1 LKAYLGE
8 IFVSDNLPRLVMPN
22 GQEITLKGQMTLG
35 RSVETD
41 IRLDDTIAS
50 RRHAVIDVLGE
61 QVTLTDLNSS
71 NGTYVN
77 ELKIGASM
85 TLHNGDRVRIGNTTL
100 VFKAAVVSSAE
111 TNKVT
116 SPAEHPVQDGT
127 VVWQSGTAP
136 MTLVR
141 GDGSEFGLNR
151 SVGIGR
157 SKENDIDLL
166 EDTSASHFHCKI
178 DVIAGQAVISDLGSS
193 NGTWINGKRINKP
206 VTLKHNDKILVGDSV
221 LRLRVGD
228 QPLMVDDKTKSNPL
242 GCGLLVGSSL
252 IAVIGVSAI
261 AIALVVVAAIMLSPT
276 PAPSVVAV
284 NTNSSGGG
292 TQQAVNEQK
301 ALRALVQVIVPV
313 GDPKTTKQSST
324 GSGSIISAKGHVIT
338 NFHVVGDKKTGKSYN
353 NEGWAAIAINWNNPS
368 DAPDTLYICDI
379 VKASASLDLA
389 LLKPRSLL
397 KNGQAQALPADLVFP
412 FLPVGNSDA
421 MKIGDPIAVLG
432 FPGLGGDTPTFTR
445 GTISGFLVDD
455 DNGIDKGW
463 FKTDAEINPGNSGG
477 MAINSNGELIGVP
490 TLVTFNKPSQATGK
504 IGEIRPINFAA
515 EFVNAAR

>member
-1 LKAYLGE
+1 M
-8 IFVSDNLPRLVMPN
+8 STNLPRLVMPN
-22 GQEITLKGQMTLG
+22 GQEIILKGQMSLG

-50 RRHAVIDVLGE
+50 RKHAVIDVVGE

-85 TLHNGDRVRIGNTTL
+85 TLHDGDRVRIGNTTL
-100 VFKAAVVSSAE
+100 VFKAAAVSFAE
-111 TNKVT
+111 TNKVA
-116 SPAEHPVQDGT
+116 SPLEQPLQEGT
-127 VVWQSGTAP
+127 VVWQSGAAP

-151 SVGIGR
+151 SVRIGR
-157 SKENDIDLL
+157 NKENDIDFP
-166 EDTSASHFHCKI
+166 EDTSASQFHCKI
-178 DVIAGQAVISDLGSS
+178 DVIAGQALIADLGSS
-193 NGTWINGKRINKP
+193 NGTWVNGKKIHNP
-206 VTLKHNDKILVGDSV
+206 VTLKHGDKILVGDSV

-228 QPLMVDDKTKSNPL
+228 QPLVIEDKTKSSPL

-252 IAVIGVSAI
+252 IAVIGVGAI
-261 AIALVVVAAIMLSPT
+261 AIALVVVGVIMLSPT
-276 PAPSVVAV
+276 PTPSVVTV
-284 NTNSSGGG
+284 NISGSA
-292 TQQAVNEQK
+292 TQQAANEQK

-324 GSGSIISAKGHVIT
+324 GSGSIISDKGHVIT
-338 NFHVVGDKKTGKSYN
+338 NFHVIGDKKTGKSYN

-379 VKASASLDLA
+379 VKASATLDIV
-389 LLKPRSLL
+389 LLKPRALW

-455 DNGIDKGW
+455 ENGIDKGW

-477 MAINSNGELIGVP
+477 MAINAKGELIGVP

>member
-1 LKAYLGE
+1 MS
-8 IFVSDNLPRLVMPN
+8 INLPRLVMPN
-22 GQEITLKGQMTLG
+22 GQEIILKGQMSLG

-50 RRHAVIDVLGE
+50 RKHAVIDVVGE

-71 NGTYVN
+71 NGTHVN

-85 TLHNGDRVRIGNTTL
+85 TLHEGDRVRIGNTTL
-100 VFKAAVVSSAE
+100 VFKAAVASSAE
-111 TNKVT
+111 TNKVA
-116 SPAEHPVQDGT
+116 SPIEQPLQDGT
-127 VVWQSGTAP
+127 FVWQSGADP

-151 SVGIGR
+151 SIRIGR
-157 SKENDIDLL
+157 NKENDIDLP
-166 EDTSASHFHCKI
+166 EDTSASQFHCKI
-178 DVIAGQAVISDLGSS
+178 DVIAGQAVIADLGSS
-193 NGTWINGKRINKP
+193 NGTWVNGKKIHKP
-206 VTLKHNDKILVGDSV
+206 VTLKHSDKILVGDSV

-228 QPLMVDDKTKSNPL
+228 QPLVIEDKTKANPL

-252 IAVIGVSAI
+252 IAVIGVGAI
-261 AIALVVVAAIMLSPT
+261 AVALVVVGVIMLSPT
-276 PAPSVVAV
+276 PTPSAVTV
-284 NTNSSGGG
+284 NTSGSA
-292 TQQAVNEQK
+292 TQQAANEQK

-338 NFHVVGDKKTGKSYN
+338 NFHVIGDKKTGKSYN

-368 DAPDTLYICDI
+368 DAPDTLYICDVI
-379 VKASASLDLA
+379 KTSAALDLA
-389 LLKPRSLL
+389 LLKPRGLF

-445 GTISGFLVDD
+445 GTISGFLLDD

-477 MAINSNGELIGVP
+477 MAINSKGELIGVP

>member
-1 LKAYLGE
+1 M
-8 IFVSDNLPRLVMPN
+8 SDNLPRFVMPN
-22 GQEITLKGQMTLG
+22 GQEIILKGQMTLG

-50 RRHAVIDVLGE
+50 RRHAVIDVVGE

-85 TLHNGDRVRIGNTTL
+85 TLHDGDRVRIGNTSL
-100 VFKAAVVSSAE
+100 VFKSGAALSAE
-111 TNKVT
+111 TNKVA
-116 SPAEHPVQDGT
+116 SPTELPIPDGT
-127 VVWQSGTAP
+127 VVWQSGGAP

-151 SVGIGR
+151 SIRIGR
-157 SKENDIDLL
+157 SKDNDIDLL

-178 DVIAGQAVISDLGSS
+178 DVLAGQAVISDLNSS
-193 NGTWINGKRINKP
+193 NGTWVNGKKISKP
-206 VTLKHNDKILVGDSV
+206 VTLKHGDKILVGDSV
-221 LRLRVGD
+221 LRLRVGE
-228 QPLMVDDKTKSNPL
+228 QPLVIEDKTKSSPL

-252 IAVIGVSAI
+252 IAIIGVSAI
-261 AIALVVVAAIMLSPT
+261 AIALVVVGVIMLSPT
-276 PAPSVVAV
+276 PTPSAITV
-284 NTNSSGGG
+284 NTSGSA
-292 TQQAVNEQK
+292 TQQAANEQK

-338 NFHVVGDKKTGKSYN
+338 NFHVIGDKKTSKSYN
-353 NEGWAAIAINWNNPS
+353 NEGWAAIGINWNNPS
-368 DAPDTLYICDI
+368 DAPDTLYICDVI
-379 VKASASLDLA
+379 KTSASLDLA
-389 LLKPRSLL
+389 LLKPRAVL
-397 KNGQAQALPADLVFP
+397 KNGQAQALPVDLVFP

-455 DNGIDKGW
+455 GNGIDKGW

>member
-1 LKAYLGE
+1 M
-8 IFVSDNLPRLVMPN
+8 SDNLPRFVMPN
-22 GQEITLKGQMTLG
+22 GQETILKGQMTLG

-50 RRHAVIDVLGE
+50 RKHAVIDVVGE

-85 TLHNGDRVRIGNTTL
+85 TLHDGDRVRIGNVTL
-100 VFKAAVVSSAE
+100 VFKSALASLAE
-111 TNKVT
+111 TNRVA
-116 SPAEHPVQDGT
+116 SPTELPVQGGT
-127 VVWQSGTAP
+127 VVWQSGAAP

-151 SVGIGR
+151 SVRIGR

-166 EDTSASHFHCKI
+166 EDTSASQFHCKI
-178 DVIAGQAVISDLGSS
+178 DVIAGQAVISDLSSS
-193 NGTWINGKRINKP
+193 NGTWVNGKKINKP
-206 VTLKHNDKILVGDSV
+206 VTLKHGDKILVGDSV
-221 LRLRVGD
+221 LRLRVGE
-228 QPLMVDDKTKSNPL
+228 QPLVIEDKTKSNPL

-252 IAVIGVSAI
+252 IAVIGIGAI
-261 AIALVVVAAIMLSPT
+261 AVALVVVGVIMLSPT
-276 PAPSVVAV
+276 PTPSVVTV
-284 NTNSSGGG
+284 NTSGGA
-292 TQQAVNEQK
+292 TQQAANEQK

-338 NFHVVGDKKTGKSYN
+338 NFHVIGDKKTGKSYN

-379 VKASASLDLA
+379 VKASATLDIV
-389 LLKPRSLL
+389 LLKPRALL
-397 KNGQAQALPADLVFP
+397 KNGQTQALPADLVFP

-445 GTISGFLVDD
+445 GTISGFLLDD

-477 MAINSNGELIGVP
+477 MAINSKGELIGVP
-490 TLVTFNKPSQATGK
+490 TLVTFNKSGQATGK

>member
-1 LKAYLGE
+1 M
-8 IFVSDNLPRLVMPN
+8 STNLPRFVMPN

-50 RRHAVIDVLGE
+50 RKHAVIDVVGE

-71 NGTYVN
+71 NGTHVN
-77 ELKIGASM
+77 ELKIGASV
-85 TLHNGDRVRIGNTTL
+85 TLHDGDRVRIGNVTL
-100 VFKAAVVSSAE
+100 VFKSAVASSAE
-111 TNKVT
+111 TNKVA
-116 SPAEHPVQDGT
+116 SPMEQPLQDGT
-127 VVWQSGTAP
+127 VVWQSGAAP

-151 SVGIGR
+151 SVRIGR
-157 SKENDIDLL
+157 SKDNDIDLL

-178 DVIAGQAVISDLGSS
+178 DVIAGQAVISDLSSS
-193 NGTWINGKRINKP
+193 NGTWVNGKKISKP
-206 VTLKHNDKILVGDSV
+206 VTLKHGDKILVGDSV
-221 LRLRVGD
+221 LRLRVGE
-228 QPLMVDDKTKSNPL
+228 QPLVIEDKTKSSPL

-252 IAVIGVSAI
+252 IAVIGVGAI
-261 AIALVVVAAIMLSPT
+261 AIALVVVGVIMLSPT
-276 PAPSVVAV
+276 PTPSVVTV
-284 NTNSSGGG
+284 NTSGSA
-292 TQQAVNEQK
+292 TQQAANEQK

-324 GSGSIISAKGHVIT
+324 GSGSIISNKGHVIT
-338 NFHVVGDKKTGKSYN
+338 NFHVIGDKKTGKSYN

-368 DAPDTLYICDI
+368 DAPDTLYICDVI
-379 VKASASLDLA
+379 KTSATLDLA

-445 GTISGFLVDD
+445 GTISGYLVDD

>member
-1 LKAYLGE
+1 MST
-8 IFVSDNLPRLVMPN
+8 ILPRLVMPN
-22 GQEITLKGQMTLG
+22 GQEIILKGQMSLG

-50 RRHAVIDVLGE
+50 RKHAVIDVVGE

-100 VFKAAVVSSAE
+100 VFKAAAASSAE

-116 SPAEHPVQDGT
+116 SPQEQPVQDGT
-127 VVWQSGTAP
+127 VVWQSGAAP

-151 SVGIGR
+151 SIRIGR
-157 SKENDIDLL
+157 SKDNDIDLL

-178 DVIAGQAVISDLGSS
+178 DVIAGQAVISDLNSS
-193 NGTWINGKRINKP
+193 NGTWVNGKKISKP
-206 VTLKHNDKILVGDSV
+206 VTLKHGDKILVGDSV
-221 LRLRVGD
+221 LRLRVGE
-228 QPLMVDDKTKSNPL
+228 QPLVIEDKTKSSPL

-252 IAVIGVSAI
+252 IAIIGVSAI

-276 PAPSVVAV
+276 PTPSVVTV
-284 NTNSSGGG
+284 NTSGSA
-292 TQQAVNEQK
+292 TQQAANEQK

-338 NFHVVGDKKTGKSYN
+338 NFHVIGDKKTGKSYN

-368 DAPDTLYICDI
+368 DAPDTLYICDVI
-379 VKASASLDLA
+379 KASAALDLA
-389 LLKPRSLL
+389 LLKPRALL

>member
-1 LKAYLGE
+1 M
-8 IFVSDNLPRLVMPN
+8 STNLPRFVMPN

-50 RRHAVIDVLGE
+50 RKHAVIDVVGE

-71 NGTYVN
+71 NGTHVN
-77 ELKIGASM
+77 ELKIGASV
-85 TLHNGDRVRIGNTTL
+85 TLHDGDRVRIGNVTL
-100 VFKAAVVSSAE
+100 VFKSAVASSAE
-111 TNKVT
+111 TNKVA
-116 SPAEHPVQDGT
+116 SPMEQPLQDGT
-127 VVWQSGTAP
+127 VVWQSGAAP

-151 SVGIGR
+151 SVRIGR
-157 SKENDIDLL
+157 SKDNDIDLL

-178 DVIAGQAVISDLGSS
+178 DVIAGQAVISDLNSS
-193 NGTWINGKRINKP
+193 NGTWVNGKKISKP
-206 VTLKHNDKILVGDSV
+206 VTLKHGDKILVGDSV
-221 LRLRVGD
+221 LRLRVGE
-228 QPLMVDDKTKSNPL
+228 QPLVIEDKTKSSPL

-252 IAVIGVSAI
+252 IAVIGVGAI
-261 AIALVVVAAIMLSPT
+261 AIALVVVGVIMLSPT
-276 PAPSVVAV
+276 PTPSVVTV
-284 NTNSSGGG
+284 NTSGSA
-292 TQQAVNEQK
+292 TQQAANEQK

-324 GSGSIISAKGHVIT
+324 GSGSIISNKGHVIT
-338 NFHVVGDKKTGKSYN
+338 NFHVIGDKKTGKSYN

-368 DAPDTLYICDI
+368 DAPDTLYICDVI
-379 VKASASLDLA
+379 KTSATLDLA